1 MPLYNLIEYSD
12 NHSKT
17 SESLYQYYRD
27 YPFLDHNGAI
37 ADFPTDNNN
46 SASFKYKT
54 KITGSIENDGT
65 KNVKIRVLLKYFTN
79 FWRTLEMTLINCDIN
94 LILTWS
100 ARCFIIDPPIDGQE
114 ATFTITD
121 TKLYVPVV
129 TLSTPDNAK
138 LLEQLKSGFK
148 RTINCNK
155 YEPKVTVEQQNRYLD
170 FLINP
175 SFQGVNRLFVLSFQ
189 NTDDRTS
196 YRRYL

>member
-37 ADFPTDNNN
+37 GDFPTDNNN